1 MQPHL
6 TIIDDD
12 EDFVD
17 MLKEIVEEAGFTV
30 STYTYTSF
38 VNVIEQ
44 DLPTVILLDVW
55 FDSWQSGLELA
66 KALKNNISLENIPVV
81 LMSSDADVGQYSQE
95 VGASSYLAKPF
106 DMEELID
113 TLRTV
118 IN

>member
-1 MQPHL
+1 MKPHL

-12 EDFVD
+12 EDFVE
-17 MLKEIVEEAGFTV
+17 MLKEIVEEAGFV
-30 STYTYTSF
+30 VQTYTYASF
-38 VNVIEQ
+38 VNVLEQ

-55 FDSWQSGLELA
+55 FDSWQSGLDLA
-66 KALKNNISLENIPVV
+66 KALKNSVSLEKVPVV
-81 LMSSDADVGQYSQE
+81 LMSSDMDIGKYSEE

-106 DMEELID
+106 DMDELID